1 MFMWNEIITLLIVAI
16 VLTTLKGV
24 DFDLLRCSVIKKCV
38 EVKEASQKRS
48 SKKDTSDKPQRSSH
62 RKSSE
67 GSKICA
73 FDLLA
78 SIADKLS
85 QESESSTSITSPEQ
99 KDQITLS
106 KESPHSGN
114 DSGLE
119 HVSDVK
125 TNVKLE
131 PCEIVDY

>member
-1 MFMWNEIITLLIVAI
+1 MKKSLE
-16 VLTTLKGV
+16 K
-24 DFDLLRCSVIKKCV
+24 DLPSLNGSSKKRQRSKSK
-38 EVKEASQKRS
+38 VKEASQKRS

-106 KESPHSGN
+106 KESPHS
-114 DSGLE
+114 
-119 HVSDVK
+119 V
-125 TNVKLE
+125 
-131 PCEIVDY
+131 